1 MLGQRL
7 KTFAQERFGSVQGLS
22 DATGIGRTQIS
33 SYTSGA
39 RSPSVEILEKLL
51 AVGCDLNWLVGGVGG
66 MVYSCD
72 DKSMNANSDSLT
84 SDEVVAIRSLLAA
97 SATKK
102 KAG

>member
-51 AVGCDLNWLVGGVGG
+51 AVGCDLNWLVGGFGH

-72 DKSMNANSDSLT
+72 DKPANNGDSLT
-84 SDEVVAIRSLLAA
+84 SDEIAAIRNLLAG
-97 SATKK
+97 SIPKK
-102 KAG
+102 KVG